1 MKTLALPG
9 LIERLVSATE
19 VQASVAEKFIS
30 EFISIITSELADGHS
45 VSVKGVGTF
54 RVINNGV
61 EETVE
66 FAPEASLAEGVNAPF
81 SMFEPLELPE
91 GVTAEMLDHQMDGN
105 NGAMP
110 EESVAP
116 AAEKKAVV
124 EETIEETFEESVEET
139 VEDTVQESVE
149 ETVEEAVAAAA
160 TSSSPTPPPIPS
172 YLKSGAEPE
181 QPESQPDTV
190 PQPAAEDEPEP
201 ADEPKPEPIP
211 EPEPESAS
219 EPQPEVVVVKKIVHV
234 PAETAHDATETNSHH
249 RHSTATLVLAII
261 VALLAGLMIGYFAL
275 THINFGHVRSV
286 NIEAADVQVNQLP
299 SHAESEDS
307 LESEATEP
315 TDTTSKATEVGEAA
329 VQNEGTAS
337 AAPDKPTV
345 VLDTVKGARYL
356 TTIALRHY
364 GKKKF
369 WVYIYE
375 ENRDKISDP
384 DHVPANT
391 VVVVPP
397 AEKYSIKAGDPASE
411 NDANRR
417 AEDIYRRIGK

>member
-30 EFISIITSELADGHS
+30 EFISIITRELADGHS

-105 NGAMP
+105 NGTMP

-124 EETIEETFEESVEET
+124 EETIEETFE
-139 VEDTVQESVE
+139 ESVE

-190 PQPAAEDEPEP
+190 PQPAAEDE
-201 ADEPKPEPIP
+201 PEPIP

-261 VALLAGLMIGYFAL
+261 VALLAGLMIGSFAL

-299 SHAESEDS
+299 SHAE
-307 LESEATEP
+307 
-315 TDTTSKATEVGEAA
+315 
-329 VQNEGTAS
+329 
-337 AAPDKPTV
+337 
-345 VLDTVKGARYL
+345 
-356 TTIALRHY
+356 
-364 GKKKF
+364 
-369 WVYIYE
+369 
-375 ENRDKISDP
+375 
-384 DHVPANT
+384 
-391 VVVVPP
+391 
-397 AEKYSIKAGDPASE
+397 
-411 NDANRR
+411 
-417 AEDIYRRIGK
+417 